1 MAAIPEDFWQ
11 GEEEELATILERHL
25 LRAAQAAGLAAV
37 TDLADV
43 VSVDFGLVNEAVRE
57 WSKSMS
63 LDLVKGITETSRKF
77 STDAIAEWIESGEP
91 LGKLTQALEP
101 MFGPVRAE
109 MIGSTEVT
117 RAYAEGNRAAW
128 RISGVV
134 GGRRWNT
141 AVDELV
147 CEVCG
152 PLHNETALLGSPFV
166 HPETGAEYSDPPSHP
181 RCRCW
186 TTPHQVKT

>member
-37 TDLADV
+37 TDLAEV

-57 WSKSMS
+57 WSRTMS

-77 STDAIAEWIESGEP
+77 TTDAIGAWIESGEP
-91 LGKLTQALEP
+91 LGKLSKALEP

-109 MIGSTEVT
+109 MVASSEIT
-117 RAYAEGNRAAW
+117 RAFQQGNVAAW
-128 RISGVV
+128 KESGVV
-134 GGRRWNT
+134 DGIRWQ
-141 AVDELV
+141 AVGDELV
-147 CEVCG
+147 CEICG
-152 PLHNETALLGSPFV
+152 PLHNQTDALDGDFGGV
-166 HPETGAEYSDPPSHP
+166 GQPPAHP
-181 RCRCW
+181 RCRCYCK
-186 TTPHQVKT
+186 PLVNL